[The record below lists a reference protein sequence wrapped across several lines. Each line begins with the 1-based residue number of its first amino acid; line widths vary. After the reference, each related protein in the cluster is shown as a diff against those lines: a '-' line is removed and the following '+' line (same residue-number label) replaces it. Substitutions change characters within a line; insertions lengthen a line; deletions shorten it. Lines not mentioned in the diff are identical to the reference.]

1 LEEWRELFMG
11 KKTDK
16 FLLMAAAGLLV
27 ARGVPAVPADND
39 VDARLDA
46 ALQAAQADQVLVL
59 DDVDGDDDL
68 GLY

>member
-1 LEEWRELFMG
+1 MG
-11 KKTDK
+11 DKTNK

-27 ARGVPAVPADND
+27 ARGVPAVPADSD

-46 ALQAAQADQVLVL
+46 ALQAAQGDQVLVL

>member
-1 LEEWRELFMG
+1 MEDRREHFMG

>member
-1 LEEWRELFMG
+1 MG
-11 KKTDK
+11 RKTDA

-27 ARGVPAVPADND
+27 ARGIPAVAADND

-46 ALQAAQADQVLVL
+46 ALQAAQADQVLVF
-59 DDVDGDDDL
+59 DDVGGDDDL

>member
-1 LEEWRELFMG
+1 MG

>member
-1 LEEWRELFMG
+1 MG
-11 KKTDK
+11 DKTNK

-27 ARGVPAVPADND
+27 ARGIPAVPAQDSD

-46 ALQAAQADQVLVL
+46 ALQAAQADQVLTV
-59 DDVDGDDDL
+59 DDADNDL

>member
-1 LEEWRELFMG
+1 MG
-11 KKTDK
+11 DKTNK

-27 ARGVPAVPADND
+27 ARQIPAVPADSD

-46 ALQAAQADQVLVL
+46 ALQAAQADQVLVV

>member
-1 LEEWRELFMG
+1 MG
-11 KKTDK
+11 DKTDK

-27 ARGVPAVPADND
+27 ARGIPAVAADSG

-59 DDVDGDDDL
+59 DDVDGNDDL